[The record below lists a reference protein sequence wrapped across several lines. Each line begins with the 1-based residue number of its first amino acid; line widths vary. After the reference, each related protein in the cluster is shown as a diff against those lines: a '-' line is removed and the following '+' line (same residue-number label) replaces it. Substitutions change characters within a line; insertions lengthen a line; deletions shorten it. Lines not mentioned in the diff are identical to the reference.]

1 MKSSTVEYFSGSDRV
16 RALWRTPD
24 DPGPYRAIIQ
34 GPGWYGLKDAKAY
47 DRYHEAFTAA
57 GFAVLSIDYRGFGES
72 EGERGI
78 VNPTHQLED
87 LINGVSYLMTRDDV
101 VHDAVGTYATGGTG
115 GGNVVMLAA
124 ADPRVRAAVSQMP
137 VADGSDWL
145 HRMRTEWEWI
155 EYLREL
161 EDDRRTR
168 VLTGES
174 KQIHP
179 RDEVMVQTPER
190 RASGFKKD
198 VDGKNPTSVPFAM
211 VDPLLRY
218 RPLDSARGLR
228 TPLLVVA
235 VENDATTPTDH
246 ATSIYEAAAGPK
258 KLILQRNS
266 SHYAAYATYADVV
279 IPEIVG
285 WFDTYLQPVG
295 DVTVTENPGRLDPT
309 TNLAAQETDGA
320 TTDNAAH

>member
-1 MKSSTVEYFSGSDRV
+1 MKSETVEYFSGPDRV

-24 DPGPYRAIIQ
+24 APGPHRAVIQ

-78 VNPTHQLED
+78 VNPAHQLDD
-87 LINGVSYLMTRDDV
+87 LMNGVSYLTTRDDV
-101 VHDAVGTYATGGTG
+101 VPGAIGAYATGGTG
-115 GGNVVMLAA
+115 GGNVVLLAA
-124 ADPRVRAAVSQMP
+124 ADPRVRAVISQVP
-137 VADGSDWL
+137 VADGRDWL

-155 EYLREL
+155 AYLRAL
-161 EDDRRTR
+161 EEDRRTR

-174 KQIHP
+174 KMIHP

-198 VDGKNPTSVPFAM
+198 VDGKNPTTVPFAM
-211 VDPLLRY
+211 VEPLLRY
-218 RPLDSARGLR
+218 RPVDAARGLT

-235 VENDATTPTDH
+235 VEDDATTPTDH
-246 ATSIYEAAAGPK
+246 AEAIYEAAAGPK
-258 KLILQRNS
+258 KYLLQRNS
-266 SHYAAYATYADVV
+266 SHYAAYAQHADAV
-279 IPEIVG
+279 IPQMTD
-285 WFDTYLQPVG
+285 WFERHLRPLG
-295 DVTVTENPGRLDPT
+295 DVTVLEDPGPRT
-309 TNLAAQETDGA
+309 A
-320 TTDNAAH
+320 TTLGE

>member
-1 MKSSTVEYFSGSDRV
+1 MRSETVEYFSGPDRV

-24 DPGPYRAIIQ
+24 SGDRHRAIIQ
-34 GPGWYGLKDAKAY
+34 GPGWYGLKDAQAY
-47 DRYHEAFTAA
+47 DRYHEGFTAA

-87 LINGVSYLMTRDDV
+87 LINGVTYLSTRADV
-101 VHDAVGTYATGGTG
+101 VPGAFGAYATGGTG

-124 ADPRVRAAVSQMP
+124 ADPRIQAVISQVP
-137 VADGSDWL
+137 VADGRDWL

-155 EYLREL
+155 EYERAL
-161 EDDRRTR
+161 EEDRRTR
-168 VLTGES
+168 VVTGVS
-174 KQIHP
+174 RMIHP

-198 VDGKNPTSVPFAM
+198 VDAKNPTAVPMSM
-211 VDPLLRY
+211 VDPLLLY
-218 RPLDSARGLR
+218 RPIDAARGLT

-246 ATSIYEAAAGPK
+246 ATAIFEAAAGPK
-258 KLILQRNS
+258 RLIIQRNS
-266 SHYAAYATYADVV
+266 SHYGAYAQYAEEV
-279 IPEIVG
+279 IPEMTS
-285 WFDTYLQPVG
+285 WFEDHIHG
-295 DVTVTENPGRLDPT
+295 SADITVVDAGARTAVAR
-309 TNLAAQETDGA
+309 NLGE
-320 TTDNAAH
+320 